1 MHKLI
6 ALALLFASSAFAHD
20 AVLTWTHPVEYDDG
34 QPLPVTD
41 IRETRVEYGRCV
53 DQEFPTVPEG
63 SLVVPGP
70 AASVGVVGLLN
81 GWWCFRAFT
90 VSTEGVESEASATA
104 LAHYVGKPKPPTSLV
119 AAK

>member
-6 ALALLFASSAFAHD
+6 ALAVLFASSAVAHD
-20 AVLTWTHPVEYDDG
+20 AVLTWEHPTEYDDG

-53 DQEFPTVPEG
+53 EQAFPAQPEG
-63 SLVVPGP
+63 TLVVPGP
-70 AASVGVVGLLN
+70 AASVGIVGLTN

-90 VSTEGVESEASATA
+90 VSTEGVESDPSGTA
-104 LAHYVGKPKPPTSLV
+104 VAHYVGKPKPPSNLV
-119 AAK
+119 AAQ